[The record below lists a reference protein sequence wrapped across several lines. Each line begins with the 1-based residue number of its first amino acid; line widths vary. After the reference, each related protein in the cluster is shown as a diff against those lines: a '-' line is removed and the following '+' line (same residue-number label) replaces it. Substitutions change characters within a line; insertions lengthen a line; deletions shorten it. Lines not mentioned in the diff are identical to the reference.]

1 MILID
6 YNQLAISNLMKQIGN
21 TQNLEEGLVRHMVL
35 NSIRAISKKFRNHGD
50 VVIACDGPTYWRR
63 DVFPQYKQHRR
74 GDREKSGHDWSAIFT
89 ILHKIR
95 EEIAANMPY
104 KVIRVDGAEADDI
117 IATLVKKYA
126 PHENIVIVSS
136 DKDFVQLHVNKSV
149 KQWSPILG
157 KFVTTTS
164 PQRDKLEHI
173 LQGDRGDGIPNALS
187 GDDSFV
193 TGQRQKPINKKR
205 LAEWVELS
213 YDDLA
218 QHSQLGHG
226 FTRNRMLIDFDN
238 IPTNVTQ
245 AIVAQYESIEPKPRA
260 AMINYFMASKLT
272 NLISQIDEF

>member
-1 MILID
+1 
-6 YNQLAISNLMKQIGN
+6 
-21 TQNLEEGLVRHMVL
+21 
-35 NSIRAISKKFRNHGD
+35 
-50 VVIACDGPTYWRR
+50 
-63 DVFPQYKQHRR
+63 
-74 GDREKSGHDWSAIFT
+74 
-89 ILHKIR
+89 
-95 EEIAANMPY
+95 MPY

-193 TGQRQKPINKKR
+193 TGQRQKPINKKK

>member
-21 TQNLEEGLVRHMVL
+21 TQNLDENLVRHMVL

-74 GDREKSGHDWSAIFT
+74 GDREKSGHDWTAIFT

-193 TGQRQKPINKKR
+193 SGQRQKPINKKK

>member
-6 YNQLAISNLMKQIGN
+6 YNQLSISNLMKQIGN

-74 GDREKSGHDWSAIFT
+74 GDREKSGHDWTAIFT

-126 PHENIVIVSS
+126 PHENVVIVSS

-193 TGQRQKPINKKR
+193 TGQRQKPINKKK

>member
-74 GDREKSGHDWSAIFT
+74 GDREKSGHDWTAIFT

-193 TGQRQKPINKKR
+193 TGQRQKPINKKK

-238 IPTNVTQ
+238 IPANVTQ

>member
-74 GDREKSGHDWSAIFT
+74 GDREKSGHDWTAIFT

-193 TGQRQKPINKKR
+193 TGQRQKPINKKK

-238 IPTNVTQ
+238 IPANVTQ

-260 AMINYFMASKLT
+260 AMINYFMVSKLT

>member
-6 YNQLAISNLMKQIGN
+6 YNQLAISNLMKQTSN
-21 TQNLEEGLVRHMVL
+21 SQNLEEGLVRHMVL

-50 VVIACDGPTYWRR
+50 IVIACDGPTYWRR
-63 DVFPQYKQHRR
+63 DVYPQYKQHRKK
-74 GDREKSGHDWSAIFT
+74 DREKSGHDWTAIFT

-95 EEIAANMPY
+95 EEISQHMPY
-104 KVIRVDGAEADDI
+104 KVIRVEGAEADDI
-117 IATLVKKYA
+117 IAVLTKKYA
-126 PHENIVIVSS
+126 PHENIMIVSS

-157 KFVTTTS
+157 KFVTTDS

-173 LQGDRGDGIPNALS
+173 LRGDKGDGIPNALS
-187 GDDSFV
+187 DDDSFV
-193 TGQRQKPINKKR
+193 KGERQKTLNSKK
-205 LAEWVELS
+205 LAEWLELS

-226 FTRNRMLIDFDN
+226 FTRNRMLIDLEN
-238 IPTNVTQ
+238 IPTNISQ
-245 AIVAQYESIEPKPRA
+245 AITDQYESIAPKPRA

-272 NLISQIDEF
+272 NLISSIDEF

>member
-74 GDREKSGHDWSAIFT
+74 GDREKSGHDWTAIFT

-126 PHENIVIVSS
+126 PHENVVIVSS

-193 TGQRQKPINKKR
+193 SGQRQKPINKKK

>member
-74 GDREKSGHDWSAIFT
+74 GDREKSGHDWTAIFT

-126 PHENIVIVSS
+126 PHENIVIISS

-193 TGQRQKPINKKR
+193 TGQRQKPINKKK